1 MPMVLLQTMSDYRP
15 TDYQPLGKRPLKS
28 GGRRHLL
35 IRQDFPSLVPII
47 SQKGVFRGFKMILEG
62 DISWFQNED
71 EVKTKL
77 IVKSSL
83 KNHSLKISPGSKCKN
98 NVFTS
103 AV

>member
-1 MPMVLLQTMSDYRP
+1 
-15 TDYQPLGKRPLKS
+15 
-28 GGRRHLL
+28 
-35 IRQDFPSLVPII
+35 
-47 SQKGVFRGFKMILEG
+47 MILEG

-77 IVKSSL
+77 TVKSSL

-98 NVFTS
+98 IVFTS